1 GAVEYGITQPAAVS
15 PAALI
20 ETFLNVVRRQ
30 LAPIAFVTVLTTA
43 LSALYLYVTPPT
55 FKAGAT
61 VLIDR
66 GKVQLFQQQQLFLD
80 SPVDAAAIESQIQ
93 ILKSDNIARAVIKS
107 LRLTESPEFGKPS
120 GMAGLLGSVV
130 SFLLPSQSSSGADAT
145 QGVVEAFKSRLDAF
159 RIGGS
164 FMIAVAFKSHN
175 AE

>member
-1 GAVEYGITQPAAVS
+1 MSMLQINQQRAEVDSRAVDHGAVDYGITQAEAAS

-20 ETFLNVVRRQ
+20 ETLLNVVRRQ
-30 LAPIAFVTVLTTA
+30 IAPIAYVTGLTMM
-43 LSALYLYVTPPT
+43 LSVLYLYVTPPT
-55 FKAGAT
+55 FKAEAT

-120 GMAGLLGSVV
+120 G
-130 SFLLPSQSSSGADAT
+130 
-145 QGVVEAFKSRLDAF
+145 
-159 RIGGS
+159 
-164 FMIAVAFKSHN
+164 
-175 AE
+175 